1 MLYYTGRIHRNSIGK
16 LIETAVIM
24 AQDLKQ
30 VITKARQE
38 CALAGVNLTPKRENV
53 LTTLVQAQ
61 APLSAYDIV
70 EQYRHQHGSPLPAMS
85 VYRILD
91 FLVTHRLA
99 HKLETTNQF
108 LACAHIACDH
118 DHAVP
123 QFLICDKCHS
133 VQEVG
138 LRKTLVKELHDSV
151 LKTGFILGK
160 QQLELHGLCAQCQ
173 SEK

>member
-1 MLYYTGRIHRNSIGK
+1 MP
-16 LIETAVIM
+16 
-24 AQDLKQ
+24 QDLNQ
-30 VITKARQE
+30 VIAKARQE
-38 CALAGVNLTPKRENV
+38 CAVAGVKLTPKRENV
-53 LTTLVQAQ
+53 LSTLVQEQ

-70 EQYRHQHGSPLPAMS
+70 EKYREQYGAPLPAMS

-118 DHAVP
+118 DHAIP
-123 QFLICDKCHS
+123 QFLICDNCHS

-138 LRKTLVKELHDSV
+138 LRKTLVQELHASV
-151 LKTGFILGK
+151 SQTGFTLGK

-173 SEK
+173 QQDVPTKMTVSRIKR